1 MLSRKVTEYAVPEV
15 LVRTATDEDVGDS
28 LPSLPTLTARA
39 GDAWYSPV
47 EEKVVKSDLLG
58 P

>member
-28 LPSLPTLTARA
+28 LPA

-47 EEKVVKSDLLG
+47 EEKAVKSDLLG